1 MSWQVIGGMDQ
12 NHKNYGI
19 VFVLFQ
25 WKWRNKDDE
34 FLPVRVHR
42 VDLDGIEQLRHAVNA
57 KGEKLSSGS
66 QIQFNVLTKGG
77 CKELYI
83 KPR

>member
-1 MSWQVIGGMDQ
+1 MLYLAFFIVVHLSWQVIGGMDQ

-25 WKWRNKDDE
+25 RKWRHKDDE

-57 KGEKLSSGS
+57 KGEKLSS
-66 QIQFNVLTKGG
+66 
-77 CKELYI
+77 
-83 KPR
+83 